1 MSASGVGPFENDS
14 AMDLL
19 DELRGL
25 DESEVIDALREAL
38 SSATEVE
45 AGGYLDRDLGEPAVA
60 ASAVALAKAKGR
72 EDVLEEVDLAG
83 VVPEIP
89 ASFFSLVVSAL
100 SRVLQ
105 EDSEAYGLWI
115 DAGRGDE
122 WKSEVERLL
131 SEASEVTQGV
141 SGEDI

>member
-25 DESEVIDALREAL
+25 DEGEVIDALREAL

-45 AGGYLDRDLGEPAVA
+45 PGDYLDRDLGEPAVA
-60 ASAVALAKAKGR
+60 ASAIALAKVKGR
-72 EDVLEEVDLAG
+72 DGVLEAVELLDA
-83 VVPEIP
+83 VPVIP
-89 ASFFSLVVSAL
+89 SSFFALVVSAL

-105 EDSEAYGLWI
+105 EDSETYGLWI
-115 DAGRGDE
+115 DEGRGDE
-122 WKSEVERLL
+122 WKAEVERLL
-131 SEASEVTQGV
+131 NEASEVAQGA
-141 SGEDI
+141 SG

>member
-25 DESEVIDALREAL
+25 DEGEVIDALREAL

-45 AGGYLDRDLGEPAVA
+45 PGDYLDRDLGEPAVA
-60 ASAVALAKAKGR
+60 ASAVALAKIKGR
-72 EDVLEEVDLAG
+72 DSVLEAVELLDA
-83 VVPEIP
+83 VPEIP
-89 ASFFSLVVSAL
+89 SSFFSLVVSAL

-105 EDSEAYGLWI
+105 EDSEAYGLWV
-115 DAGRGDE
+115 DEGLGDE
-122 WKSEVERLL
+122 WKAEVERLL
-131 SEASEVTQGV
+131 NEASEVAQGA
-141 SGEDI
+141 SG

>member
-25 DESEVIDALREAL
+25 DEGEVIDALREAL

-45 AGGYLDRDLGEPAVA
+45 PGGYLDRDLGEPAVA
-60 ASAVALAKAKGR
+60 ASTVALAKVKGR
-72 EDVLEEVDLAG
+72 DSVLEAVKLLDAF
-83 VVPEIP
+83 PEIP
-89 ASFFSLVVSAL
+89 SSFFSLVVSAL

-105 EDSEAYGLWI
+105 EDSEAYGLWV
-115 DAGRGDE
+115 DEGRGDE
-122 WKSEVERLL
+122 WKAEVERLL
-131 SEASEVTQGV
+131 NEARDVTQGT
-141 SGEDI
+141 SG

>member
-25 DESEVIDALREAL
+25 DEGEVIDTLREAL
-38 SSATEVE
+38 SAATEVE
-45 AGGYLDRDLGEPAVA
+45 PGGYLDRDLGEPAVA
-60 ASAVALAKAKGR
+60 ASAIALAKIKGR
-72 EDVLEEVDLAG
+72 GAVLEQVELVD

-89 ASFFSLVVSAL
+89 SSFFALVASAL
-100 SRVLQ
+100 SRVLK

-122 WKSEVERLL
+122 WKGEVERLL
-131 SEASEVTQGV
+131 NEASEVARGA
-141 SGEDI
+141 SG

>member
-19 DELRGL
+19 DELRELHEG
-25 DESEVIDALREAL
+25 EVIDALREAL
-38 SSATEVE
+38 SATTDVE
-45 AGGYLDRDLGEPAVA
+45 PGGYLDRDLGEPAVA
-60 ASAVALAKAKGR
+60 ASAVALAKIKGR
-72 EDVLEEVDLAG
+72 IDVLEKVELAD
-83 VVPEIP
+83 VIPEIP
-89 ASFFSLVVSAL
+89 SPFFSLVVSAL

-122 WKSEVERLL
+122 WKAEVERLL
-131 SEASEVTQGV
+131 NEAGEVTQGA
-141 SGEDI
+141 SS

>member
-25 DESEVIDALREAL
+25 DEGEVIDVLREAL

-45 AGGYLDRDLGEPAVA
+45 PGDYLDRDLGEPAVA
-60 ASAVALAKAKGR
+60 ASAVALAKFKGR
-72 EDVLEEVDLAG
+72 DSVLESVELLDA
-83 VVPEIP
+83 VPEIP
-89 ASFFSLVVSAL
+89 SSFFSLVVSAL

-105 EDSEAYGLWI
+105 EDSEAYGLWV
-115 DAGRGDE
+115 DEGRGDE
-122 WKSEVERLL
+122 WKAEVERLL
-131 SEASEVTQGV
+131 NEASEVAQGA
-141 SGEDI
+141 SG

>member
-25 DESEVIDALREAL
+25 DECEVINALREAL

-45 AGGYLDRDLGEPAVA
+45 PGDYLDRDLGEPAVA
-60 ASAVALAKAKGR
+60 ASAVALAKFKGR
-72 EDVLEEVDLAG
+72 DSVLESVELLDA
-83 VVPEIP
+83 VPEIP
-89 ASFFSLVVSAL
+89 SSFFSLVVSAL

-105 EDSEAYGLWI
+105 EDSEAYGLWV
-115 DAGRGDE
+115 DEGRGDE
-122 WKSEVERLL
+122 WKVEVERLL
-131 SEASEVTQGV
+131 NEASEVAQGA
-141 SGEDI
+141 SG

>member
-25 DESEVIDALREAL
+25 DEGEVIDALREAL

-45 AGGYLDRDLGEPAVA
+45 SGDYLDRDLGEPAVA
-60 ASAVALAKAKGR
+60 ASAVALAKFKGR
-72 EDVLEEVDLAG
+72 DSVLESVELLDA
-83 VVPEIP
+83 VPEIP
-89 ASFFSLVVSAL
+89 SSFFSLVVSAL

-105 EDSEAYGLWI
+105 EDSEAYGLWV
-115 DAGRGDE
+115 DEGRGDE
-122 WKSEVERLL
+122 WKAEVERLL
-131 SEASEVTQGV
+131 NEASEVAQGA
-141 SGEDI
+141 SG